1 MQMNDHQKR
10 LSTKIEE
17 LQRNL
22 TLKSQQLFNLELRHE
37 KNQNDLK
44 ESDMRFYTTIRP
56 QADKAT
62 EIDSNFMGTPVE
74 VAVQTN
80 ESIAAYVDQEIT
92 PRTQNSETIAEI

>member
-1 MQMNDHQKR
+1 
-10 LSTKIEE
+10 
-17 LQRNL
+17 
-22 TLKSQQLFNLELRHE
+22 
-37 KNQNDLK
+37 
-44 ESDMRFYTTIRP
+44 MRFYTTIRP

-92 PRTQNSETIAEI
+92 PRT